1 MQVLIQSQTVR
12 ESRQQAEEL
21 LIRDWH
27 KADNNQEVIQSLRAD
42 FIVLKIS
49 SIVTQSRYVQRALL
63 RVQSL

>member
-63 RVQSL
+63 GVQSL